1 MPANPIICFPFTAA
15 AAAAVAAELLLLL
28 LLLQQLQ
35 RLQAVGRLWPYIGVS
50 DLGRPSAS
58 GPASS
63 ALCAALASPSP
74 EIAAQ
79 VGAAAG
85 SSSRFLAPTPTGS
98 LRVCAR
104 LIWGANRRPG
114 HVPRQQ
120 QRSCPAV
127 TRLNSARVARRD
139 TETDRK
145 AHVAVASRPKVSPK
159 SRHLLSEAQRRRP
172 SAPCSP
178 RGSSVAPESRRHARS
193 NLPLG
198 PSAPDAS
205 QAHSPSALPSAWL

>member
-1 MPANPIICFPFTAA
+1 M
-15 AAAAVAAELLLLL
+15 L

-79 VGAAAG
+79 VGAAAA
-85 SSSRFLAPTPTGS
+85 SSSRFLANPHQLPQS
-98 LRVCAR
+98 LRQADM
-104 LIWGANRRPG
+104 GGNRRPG

-178 RGSSVAPESRRHARS
+178 RGSSVAPESRRHGQEQ
-193 NLPLG
+193 L
-198 PSAPDAS
+198 APWPVC
-205 QAHSPSALPSAWL
+205 HRRLTSPSSGARLQHYLQPGSKS